1 MLIKKKIESYKKMF
15 KPKSDLIR
23 ELQERGY
30 IHQCTNIEELDKLAS
45 KKKITAYIGF
55 DCTAQ
60 SLHVGSLIQLMLIRI
75 LQKTGHQVIVL
86 LGDGTS
92 KIGDPSGKDKS
103 RQLLDVKEIKNNSQN
118 IKKNIEKF
126 TIKNTR
132 VKKIKFL
139 HNSLWIDNINYI
151 NFLRTYGKNV
161 SVNKMLTMDSISER
175 LKREQPLSFLE
186 FNYMVIQAYDFV
198 QLNNREDCE
207 VQFGGSDQ
215 WGNITAGVDLIRRIN
230 KKEVFG
236 ITTPLITTSSGDKMG
251 KTNKGAVWLT
261 EKLLSS
267 NGYWQFW
274 RNVDDK
280 DVIRFLKIFTDL
292 RTEDI
297 NNLKNNSAS
306 EINNN
311 KKILADETTN
321 LCHGKNIADSFI
333 IKKNDLV
340 KGMEAFKIV
349 SLNKKVIQS
358 NSDARR
364 LIRGGA
370 VKFDGKIIS
379 DEIKTFF
386 EKDFKKNKIEISI
399 GKKNYFTIKII

>member
-1 MLIKKKIESYKKMF
+1 ML
-15 KPKSDLIR
+15 KPKSNLIQ
-23 ELQERGY
+23 ELKLRGY

>member
-1 MLIKKKIESYKKMF
+1 MF
-15 KPKSDLIR
+15 KPKSNLIQ

-55 DCTAQ
+55 DCTAE

-103 RQLLDVKEIKNNSQN
+103 RQLLDEKEIKNNSQN

-333 IKKNDLV
+333 IKKNDLI

-349 SLNKKVIQS
+349 SLNKKDIQS

-386 EKDFKKNKIEISI
+386 RKDFKKNKIEISV
-399 GKKNYFTIKII
+399 GKKNHFTIKII

>member
-1 MLIKKKIESYKKMF
+1 MF
-15 KPKSDLIR
+15 KPKSNLIQ

-55 DCTAQ
+55 DCTAE

-75 LQKTGHQVIVL
+75 LQKTGHRVIVL

-103 RQLLDVKEIKNNSQN
+103 RQLLDEKEIKNNSQN

-126 TIKNTR
+126 TIKNNGI
-132 VKKIKFL
+132 KKIKFL
-139 HNSLWIDNINYI
+139 YNSLWIDNINYI
-151 NFLRTYGKNV
+151 NFLRIYGKNI
-161 SVNKMLTMDSISER
+161 SVNKMLTMDSVSER

-198 QLNNREDCE
+198 QLNNRENCE
-207 VQFGGSDQ
+207 IQFGGSDQ

-251 KTNKGAVWLT
+251 KTNKGAIWLS

-292 RTEDI
+292 NTEDI
-297 NNLKNNSAS
+297 NKLKNNSAS

-311 KKILADETTN
+311 KIILADETTN
-321 LCHGKNIADSFI
+321 LCHGKNIADSFV
-333 IKKNDLV
+333 IKKNDLI
-340 KGMEAFKIV
+340 KGIEAFKII
-349 SLNKKVIQS
+349 SLNKKIIQS
-358 NSDARR
+358 NSEARR

-370 VKFDGKIIS
+370 VKFDGKIIN
-379 DEIKTFF
+379 DEVKTFF
-386 EKDFKKNKIEISI
+386 KKDFKKK
-399 GKKNYFTIKII
+399 

>member
-1 MLIKKKIESYKKMF
+1 MF
-15 KPKSDLIR
+15 KPKSNLIQ

-55 DCTAQ
+55 DCTAE

-103 RQLLDVKEIKNNSQN
+103 RQLLDEKEIKNNSQN

-126 TIKNTR
+126 TIKNNGI
-132 VKKIKFL
+132 KKIKFL
-139 HNSLWIDNINYI
+139 YNSLWIDNINYI
-151 NFLRTYGKNV
+151 NFLRIYGKNI

-198 QLNNREDCE
+198 QLNNRENCE
-207 VQFGGSDQ
+207 IQFGGSDQ

-251 KTNKGAVWLT
+251 KTNKGAIWLS

-292 RTEDI
+292 NTEDI
-297 NNLKNNSAS
+297 NKLKNNSAS

-311 KKILADETTN
+311 KIILADETTN
-321 LCHGKNIADSFI
+321 LCHGKNIADSFV
-333 IKKNDLV
+333 IKKNDLI
-340 KGMEAFKIV
+340 KGIEAFKII
-349 SLNKKVIQS
+349 SLNKKIIQS
-358 NSDARR
+358 NSEARR

-370 VKFDGKIIS
+370 VKFDGKIIN
-379 DEIKTFF
+379 DEVKTFF
-386 EKDFKKNKIEISI
+386 KKDFKKNKIEISV
-399 GKKNYFTIKII
+399 GKKNHFVIKII

>member
-1 MLIKKKIESYKKMF
+1 MF

-30 IHQCTNIEELDKLAS
+30 IHQCTNIEELDKLTS

-103 RQLLDVKEIKNNSQN
+103 RQLLDEKEIKNNSQN

>member
-1 MLIKKKIESYKKMF
+1 MF

-333 IKKNDLV
+333 IKKNDLI

-386 EKDFKKNKIEISI
+386 LKDFKKNKIEISV
-399 GKKNYFTIKII
+399 GKKNHFTIKII

>member
-1 MLIKKKIESYKKMF
+1 MF
-15 KPKSDLIR
+15 KPKSNLIQ

-55 DCTAQ
+55 DCTAE

-75 LQKTGHQVIVL
+75 LQKTGHRVIVL

-103 RQLLDVKEIKNNSQN
+103 RQLLDEKEIKNNSQN

-126 TIKNTR
+126 TIKNNEI
-132 VKKIKFL
+132 KKIKFL
-139 HNSLWIDNINYI
+139 YNSLWIDNINYI
-151 NFLRTYGKNV
+151 NFLRVYGKNV

-198 QLNNREDCE
+198 QLNNRENCE
-207 VQFGGSDQ
+207 IQFGGSDQ

-251 KTNKGAVWLT
+251 KTNKGAIWLS

-292 RTEDI
+292 NTEDI
-297 NNLKNNSAS
+297 NKLKNNSAS

-311 KKILADETTN
+311 KIILAD
-321 LCHGKNIADSFI
+321 
-333 IKKNDLV
+333 
-340 KGMEAFKIV
+340 
-349 SLNKKVIQS
+349 
-358 NSDARR
+358 
-364 LIRGGA
+364 
-370 VKFDGKIIS
+370 
-379 DEIKTFF
+379 
-386 EKDFKKNKIEISI
+386 
-399 GKKNYFTIKII
+399 

>member
-1 MLIKKKIESYKKMF
+1 MF
-15 KPKSDLIR
+15 KPKSNLIQ
-23 ELQERGY
+23 ELQLRGY

-55 DCTAQ
+55 DCTAE

-75 LQKTGHQVIVL
+75 LQKNGGQVIVL

-103 RQLLDVKEIKNNSQN
+103 RQLLEEKEIKNNSQN

-333 IKKNDLV
+333 IKKNDLI

-386 EKDFKKNKIEISI
+386 GKDFKKNKIEISV
-399 GKKNYFTIKII
+399 GKKNHFTIKII

>member
-1 MLIKKKIESYKKMF
+1 MF
-15 KPKSDLIR
+15 KPKSNLIQ

-55 DCTAQ
+55 DCTAE

-75 LQKTGHQVIVL
+75 LQKTGHRVIVL

-103 RQLLDVKEIKNNSQN
+103 RQLLDEKEIKNNSQN

-126 TIKNTR
+126 TIKNNGI
-132 VKKIKFL
+132 KKIKFL
-139 HNSLWIDNINYI
+139 YNSLWIDNINYI
-151 NFLRTYGKNV
+151 NFLRIYGKNI
-161 SVNKMLTMDSISER
+161 SVNKMLTMDSVSER

-198 QLNNREDCE
+198 QLNNRENCE
-207 VQFGGSDQ
+207 IQFGGSDQ

-251 KTNKGAVWLT
+251 KTNKGAIWLS

-292 RTEDI
+292 NTEDI
-297 NNLKNNSAS
+297 NKLKNNSAS

-311 KKILADETTN
+311 KIILADETTN
-321 LCHGKNIADSFI
+321 LCHGKNIADSFV
-333 IKKNDLV
+333 IKKNDLI
-340 KGMEAFKIV
+340 KGIEAFKII
-349 SLNKKVIQS
+349 SLNKKIIQS
-358 NSDARR
+358 NSEARR

-370 VKFDGKIIS
+370 VKFDGKIIN
-379 DEIKTFF
+379 DEVKTFF
-386 EKDFKKNKIEISI
+386 KKDFKKNKIEISV
-399 GKKNYFTIKII
+399 GKKNHFVIKII

>member
-1 MLIKKKIESYKKMF
+1 MSF
-15 KPKSDLIR
+15 
-23 ELQERGY
+23 
-30 IHQCTNIEELDKLAS
+30 
-45 KKKITAYIGF
+45 
-55 DCTAQ
+55 
-60 SLHVGSLIQLMLIRI
+60 
-75 LQKTGHQVIVL
+75 L
-86 LGDGTS
+86 LGGGTS

-103 RQLLDVKEIKNNSQN
+103 RQLLNDKEIKNNSQN

-261 EKLLSS
+261 EKLL
-267 NGYWQFW
+267 
-274 RNVDDK
+274 
-280 DVIRFLKIFTDL
+280 
-292 RTEDI
+292 
-297 NNLKNNSAS
+297 
-306 EINNN
+306 
-311 KKILADETTN
+311 
-321 LCHGKNIADSFI
+321 
-333 IKKNDLV
+333 
-340 KGMEAFKIV
+340 
-349 SLNKKVIQS
+349 
-358 NSDARR
+358 
-364 LIRGGA
+364 
-370 VKFDGKIIS
+370 
-379 DEIKTFF
+379 
-386 EKDFKKNKIEISI
+386 
-399 GKKNYFTIKII
+399 

>member
-1 MLIKKKIESYKKMF
+1 MF
-15 KPKSDLIR
+15 KPKSNLIQ
-23 ELQERGY
+23 ELQLRGY

-55 DCTAQ
+55 DCTAE

-75 LQKTGHQVIVL
+75 LQKNGHQVIVL

-103 RQLLDVKEIKNNSQN
+103 RQLLEEKDIKNNSQN

-126 TIKNTR
+126 TIKDTG

-139 HNSLWIDNINYI
+139 YNSLWLDNVNYI

-161 SVNKMLTMDSISER
+161 SVNKMLSMDSISER

-198 QLNNREDCE
+198 QLNNRENCE

-215 WGNITAGVDLIRRIN
+215 WGNITAGIDLIRRIN

-251 KTNKGAVWLT
+251 KTNKGAIWLS

-280 DVIRFLKIFTDL
+280 DVRRFLKIFTDL
-292 RTEDI
+292 KIEDI
-297 NNLKNNSAS
+297 NNLKNNSTS

-333 IKKNDLV
+333 IKKNKLI
-340 KGMEAFKIV
+340 KGIEAFKIV
-349 SLNKKVIQS
+349 SLNKKIIQS
-358 NSDARR
+358 NSEARR

-370 VKFDGKIIS
+370 VKFNGKIIT
-379 DEIKTFF
+379 DETKIFF
-386 EKDFKKNKIEISI
+386 KKDFKENKIEVSV
-399 GKKNYFTIKII
+399 GKKNHFAIKII

>member
-1 MLIKKKIESYKKMF
+1 MF
-15 KPKSDLIR
+15 KPKSNLIQ
-23 ELQERGY
+23 ELQLRGY

-45 KKKITAYIGF
+45 KKKLTAYIGF
-55 DCTAQ
+55 DCTAE

-75 LQKTGHQVIVL
+75 LQKNGDRVIVL

-103 RQLLDVKEIKNNSQN
+103 RQLLEEKEIKNNSQN

-126 TIKNTR
+126 TIKDTG

-139 HNSLWIDNINYI
+139 YNSLWLDNINYI

-161 SVNKMLTMDSISER
+161 SVNKMLTMDSINER

-186 FNYMVIQAYDFV
+186 FNYMIIQAYDFV
-198 QLNNREDCE
+198 ELNNRENCI

-215 WGNITAGVDLIRRIN
+215 WGNITVGVDLVRRSN

-236 ITTPLITTSSGDKMG
+236 LTTPLITTASGDKMG
-251 KTNKGAVWLT
+251 KTSKGAVWLS

-280 DVIRFLKIFTDL
+280 DVIKFLKLFTDIEVKKI
-292 RTEDI
+292 T
-297 NNLKNNSAS
+297 NLKNKSSN
-306 EINNN
+306 EINYN
-311 KKILADETTN
+311 KKILADEATS
-321 LCHGKNIADSFI
+321 LCHGKNQADNFI
-333 IKKNDLV
+333 IKKKDLD
-340 KGMEAFKIV
+340 KGIEAFKIV
-349 SLNKKVIQS
+349 SLNKKIIQS
-358 NSDARR
+358 NSESRR

-370 VKFDGKIIS
+370 VKFNGKLITNEL
-379 DEIKTFF
+379 EIFS
-386 EKDFKKNKIEISI
+386 KKNIKNNIIEISI
-399 GKKNYFTIKII
+399 GKKNHFIVKVV

>member
-1 MLIKKKIESYKKMF
+1 MF
-15 KPKSDLIR
+15 KPKSNLIQ

-55 DCTAQ
+55 DCTAE

-103 RQLLDVKEIKNNSQN
+103 RQLLDEKEIKNNSQN

-126 TIKNTR
+126 TIKNNGI
-132 VKKIKFL
+132 KKIKFL
-139 HNSLWIDNINYI
+139 YNSLWIDNINYI
-151 NFLRTYGKNV
+151 NFLRIYGKNI

-198 QLNNREDCE
+198 QLNNRENCE
-207 VQFGGSDQ
+207 IQFGGSDQ

-251 KTNKGAVWLT
+251 KTNKGAIWLS

-267 NGYWQFW
+267 NGYSQFW

-292 RTEDI
+292 NTEDI
-297 NNLKNNSAS
+297 NKLKNNSAS

-311 KKILADETTN
+311 KIILADETTN
-321 LCHGKNIADSFI
+321 LCHGKNIADSFV
-333 IKKNDLV
+333 IKKNDLI
-340 KGMEAFKIV
+340 KGIEAFKII
-349 SLNKKVIQS
+349 SLNKKIIQS
-358 NSDARR
+358 NSEARR

-370 VKFDGKIIS
+370 VKFDGKIIN
-379 DEIKTFF
+379 DEVKTFF
-386 EKDFKKNKIEISI
+386 KKDFKKNKIEISV
-399 GKKNYFTIKII
+399 GKKNHFVIKII

>member
-1 MLIKKKIESYKKMF
+1 MF
-15 KPKSDLIR
+15 KPKSNLIQ

-55 DCTAQ
+55 DCTAE

-103 RQLLDVKEIKNNSQN
+103 RQLLDEKEIKNNSQN

-126 TIKNTR
+126 TIKNNGI
-132 VKKIKFL
+132 KKIKFL
-139 HNSLWIDNINYI
+139 YNSLWIDNINYI
-151 NFLRTYGKNV
+151 NFLRIYGKNV

-198 QLNNREDCE
+198 QLNNRENCE
-207 VQFGGSDQ
+207 IQFGGSDQ

-251 KTNKGAVWLT
+251 KTNKGAIWLS

-292 RTEDI
+292 NTEDI
-297 NNLKNNSAS
+297 NKLKNNSAS

-311 KKILADETTN
+311 KIILADETTN
-321 LCHGKNIADSFI
+321 LCHGKNIADSFV
-333 IKKNDLV
+333 IKKNDLI
-340 KGMEAFKIV
+340 KGIEAFKII
-349 SLNKKVIQS
+349 SLNKKIIQS
-358 NSDARR
+358 NSEARR

-370 VKFDGKIIS
+370 VKFDGKIIN
-379 DEIKTFF
+379 DEVKTFF
-386 EKDFKKNKIEISI
+386 KKDFKKNKIEISV
-399 GKKNYFTIKII
+399 GKKNHFVIKII

>member
-1 MLIKKKIESYKKMF
+1 MF
-15 KPKSDLIR
+15 KPKSNLIQ

-55 DCTAQ
+55 DCTAE

-75 LQKTGHQVIVL
+75 LQKTGHRVIVL

-103 RQLLDVKEIKNNSQN
+103 RQLLDEKEIKNNSQN

-126 TIKNTR
+126 TIKNNGI
-132 VKKIKFL
+132 KKIKFL
-139 HNSLWIDNINYI
+139 YNSLWIDNINYI
-151 NFLRTYGKNV
+151 NFLRVYGKNV

-198 QLNNREDCE
+198 QLNNRENCE
-207 VQFGGSDQ
+207 IQFGGSDQ

-251 KTNKGAVWLT
+251 KTNKGAIWLS

-292 RTEDI
+292 KTEDI
-297 NNLKNNSAS
+297 NKLKNNSAS

-311 KKILADETTN
+311 KIILADETTN
-321 LCHGKNIADSFI
+321 LCHGKNIADSFV
-333 IKKNDLV
+333 IKKNDLI
-340 KGMEAFKIV
+340 KGIEAFKII
-349 SLNKKVIQS
+349 SLNKKIIQS
-358 NSDARR
+358 NSEARR

-370 VKFDGKIIS
+370 VKFDGKIIN
-379 DEIKTFF
+379 DEVKTFF
-386 EKDFKKNKIEISI
+386 KKDFKKNKIEISV
-399 GKKNYFTIKII
+399 GKKNHFAIKII

>member
-1 MLIKKKIESYKKMF
+1 MF
-15 KPKSDLIR
+15 KPKSNLIQ
-23 ELQERGY
+23 ELQLRGY

-45 KKKITAYIGF
+45 KKKLTAYIGF
-55 DCTAQ
+55 DCTAE

-75 LQKTGHQVIVL
+75 LQKNGDRVIVL

-103 RQLLDVKEIKNNSQN
+103 RQLLEEKEIKNNSQN

-126 TIKNTR
+126 TIKDSG

-139 HNSLWIDNINYI
+139 YNSVWLDNINYM
-151 NFLRTYGKNV
+151 NFLRIYGKNV
-161 SVNKMLTMDSISER
+161 SVNKMLSMDSISER

-198 QLNNREDCE
+198 QLNNRENCE

-251 KTNKGAVWLT
+251 KTNKGAIWLT

-280 DVIRFLKIFTDL
+280 DITKFLKIFTDL
-292 RTEDI
+292 KIKDI
-297 NNLKNNSAS
+297 NNLKNNSTS

-311 KKILADETTN
+311 KKILADEATN

-333 IKKNDLV
+333 IKKNEFI
-340 KGMEAFKIV
+340 KGIEAFKIV
-349 SLNKKVIQS
+349 SLNKKIIQS
-358 NSDARR
+358 NSEARR

-370 VKFDGKIIS
+370 VKFNDKIIT
-379 DEIKTFF
+379 DEVKVFF
-386 EKDFKKNKIEISI
+386 KKDFKENKIEVSV
-399 GKKNYFTIKII
+399 GKKNHFVIKII

>member
-1 MLIKKKIESYKKMF
+1 MF

-399 GKKNYFTIKII
+399 GKKNHFTIKII

>member
-1 MLIKKKIESYKKMF
+1 MF

-30 IHQCTNIEELDKLAS
+30 IHQCTNIEELDKLTS

-103 RQLLDVKEIKNNSQN
+103 RQLLDEKEIKNNSQN

-333 IKKNDLV
+333 IKKNDLI

-386 EKDFKKNKIEISI
+386 EKDFKKNKIEISV
-399 GKKNYFTIKII
+399 GKKNHFTIKII

>member
-1 MLIKKKIESYKKMF
+1 MF

-333 IKKNDLV
+333 IKRNDLV

-386 EKDFKKNKIEISI
+386 EKDFKKNKIEISV
-399 GKKNYFTIKII
+399 GKKNHFTIKII